1 MFLFEN
7 MLLFGNNMFLFGNN
21 IILFG
26 NNMFLFGNN
35 IVMFGNNMIPSR
47 EGGRSWGERF
57 REGKPFSE
65 GREGRQIT

>member
-7 MLLFGNNMFLFGNN
+7 MFLFGNDMFLFGNS

-57 REGKPFSE
+57 RKGKPFSE
-65 GREGRQIT
+65 GREG